1 MAGRPKKTATETKAT
16 ATESEQTTNSGN
28 IAAENTDTNDKL
40 VKENEDLKTQL
51 ADLAKQFAEFKASME
66 AQTSVESVVSSE
78 YTENDYVEIS
88 PQKPIRVISLTPG
101 GLSLRTN
108 LNGSGKTF
116 RFDKFGSTLSIT
128 YGDLQDVINTDRSFI
143 EGGAVYICDSN
154 VIKNHYY
161 EDIYKKFLTVDTIN
175 NILTFSKDKIV
186 EMVSNTTESIQ
197 EAVIAVIVDKINRNE
212 YVDMNKV
219 EAIGKACKNPCD
231 IHSLAVAKRN
241 K

>member
-1 MAGRPKKTATETKAT
+1 MAGRPKKTATETKTT
-16 ATESEQTTNSGN
+16 ATESEQITNSGN
-28 IAAENTDTNDKL
+28 TAAENTDTNDKL

-51 ADLAKQFAEFKASME
+51 ADLAKQFAELKASME
-66 AQTSVESVVSSE
+66 TQTSAESAVGSE
-78 YTENDYVEIS
+78 DTESDYVEIS
-88 PQKPIRVISLTPG
+88 PQKPIRVMSLTPG

-116 RFDKFGSTLSIT
+116 RFDKFGSSLSIT
-128 YGDLQDVINTDRSFI
+128 YGDLQDIINTDRSFV
-143 EGGAVYICDSN
+143 EGGAIYICDPN

-175 NILTFSKDKIV
+175 NILTFDKDKIV
-186 EMVSNTTESIQ
+186 DMVSNTTEPIQ
-197 EAVIAVIVDKINRNE
+197 EAVIDVIVNKINRNE

-219 EAIGKACKNPCD
+219 EAIGKACKKPCD
-231 IHSLAVAKRN
+231 IHSLAVEKRS